1 MGRSNPRIQ
10 SLDDLQQVWN
20 GLSSIYASKGVD
32 LPQVARD
39 LVKKRKESLDRWAS
53 IDSFNALSVEG
64 CNEYSLVLCLK
75 LTESARAHTH
85 KFQRALGSGRER
97 DQAARS
103 FDKAAAALERF
114 ITSLDAAVWDDFASA
129 ASTPSRVLETA
140 HNLAKQINPRD
151 EEAQW
156 PGYLAAPHPNT
167 ILRGLRFYSRLFRD
181 LPHLWD
187 PGMPYSES
195 LGKYLLSAYTK
206 RITGKFHDREVSA
219 LLGNATSTDG
229 YDETAHRMWRSRN
242 YRRIQQQCSSL
253 VDLVVDVGPVI
264 GKKA

>member
-1 MGRSNPRIQ
+1 MDRPKPRIK
-10 SLDDLQQVWN
+10 SLDDLQQVWK
-20 GLSSIYASKGVD
+20 GLSSIYANKGVD

-39 LVKKRKESLDRWAS
+39 LVKERKKSLDRWAS
-53 IDSFNALSVEG
+53 IDSFNALSEEG

-75 LTESARAHTH
+75 LTQSARSHKH

-103 FDKAAAALERF
+103 FEKAAGALERF
-114 ITSLDAAVWDDFASA
+114 ITSLDAAVWDDLASA
-129 ASTPSRVLETA
+129 PSAVLKTA

-156 PGYLAAPHPNT
+156 PSYLAAPHPNT
-167 ILRGLRFYSRLFRD
+167 IIRGLRFYSRLFRD

-195 LGKYLLSAYTK
+195 LGKYLLSAYVK
-206 RITGKFHDREVSA
+206 RITGKFHDKEVSA
-219 LLGNATSTDG
+219 LVGNATSTDG

-242 YRRIQQQCSSL
+242 YSRIQKQCSSL
-253 VDLVVDVGPVI
+253 VDLIVDVGPVI
-264 GKKA
+264 GKEA